1 MGGCVMG
8 LSILH
13 DSMRKDREKDKIS
26 VSHKCVGISYLSFY
40 VHWVTTWTEKRRPP
54 FTSHGLLILYRL
66 TIECRMGS
74 MSTKISPSS
83 DCTNSL
89 CIRDS
94 EGQTVTPCSAPGNS
108 AAYQISSSYGIG
120 IYDK

>member
-1 MGGCVMG
+1 MDGCVMG

-54 FTSHGLLILYRL
+54 FRSHGLLILYRL
-66 TIECRMGS
+66 TIECRLRS
-74 MSTKISPSS
+74 MCPKISRSS
-83 DCTNSL
+83 YCTNSL
-89 CIRDS
+89 SIQDCA
-94 EGQTVTPCSAPGNS
+94 GLTVTS
-108 AAYQISSSYGIG
+108 
-120 IYDK
+120 

>member
-1 MGGCVMG
+1 MDGCVMG

-13 DSMRKDREKDKIS
+13 DLTRKDREKDKIL

-40 VHWVTTWTEKRRPP
+40 VLSVNTWTEKRRPF
-54 FTSHGLLILYRL
+54 FTSRGLPIQFRLI
-66 TIECRMGS
+66 IKCRAGS
-74 MSTKISPSS
+74 VSAKILPSS

-94 EGQTVTPCSAPGNS
+94 EDHTVTP
-108 AAYQISSSYGIG
+108 
-120 IYDK
+120 